1 MIGDALRKWMETEHT
16 VTQEKISLLTEA
28 TFAITNMLAGVQ
40 GIDSMKL
47 LEGSDVLAGNVLA
60 GLSRPPVSSKFD
72 ASVQGVASNVQDS
85 AERRKRSVMVAGA
98 KAGRDK

>member
-1 MIGDALRKWMETEHT
+1 MTLCTLHGSA
-16 VTQEKISLLTEA
+16 
-28 TFAITNMLAGVQ
+28 MLAPSQPIVS
-40 GIDSMKL
+40 IY
-47 LEGSDVLAGNVLA
+47 
-60 GLSRPPVSSKFD
+60 PVSSKFD